1 MSLGVKVPVGAVSP
15 DQGSS
20 DSVEGVE
27 SSVAD
32 GYSYDFIWFGVC

>member
-32 GYSYDFIWFGVC
+32 SDSYDVI